1 VLSFNTRRCLFVVI
15 ARSERLYRDTVVCRQ
30 NRCRGTDLVR
40 RKPGMSPETTAAW
53 RRRGG
58 DVLGY
63 VRAAER
69 RLSGSLGL
77 NDVMVLAAADG
88 LSAATKVATAWL
100 AANPCPDPGLGRQ
113 MARMLNSCAEV
124 ALTAQRVETDPQSD
138 SETVRSRIENLAA
151 VIRIDAL
158 ALDAW

>member
-1 VLSFNTRRCLFVVI
+1 
-15 ARSERLYRDTVVCRQ
+15 
-30 NRCRGTDLVR
+30 
-40 RKPGMSPETTAAW
+40 MSPETTAAW

-58 DVLGY
+58 EVLGY

-88 LSAATKVATAWL
+88 LWAATKVATAWL
-100 AANPCPDPGLGRQ
+100 ADNPCPDLGLGLQ
-113 MARMLNSCAEV
+113 TARMLNNCAEV
-124 ALTAQRVETDPQSD
+124 ARTAQRVETDPQSNT
-138 SETVRSRIENLAA
+138 ETVRSRIENLAS
-151 VIRIDAL
+151 VIRVDAL

>member
-1 VLSFNTRRCLFVVI
+1 
-15 ARSERLYRDTVVCRQ
+15 
-30 NRCRGTDLVR
+30 VR
-40 RKPGMSPETTAAW
+40 PETTAAW

-58 DVLGY
+58 EVLGF

-69 RLSGSLGL
+69 RLSGSLRL

-100 AANPCPDPGLGRQ
+100 AANPCPDSALGLQ
-113 MARMLNSCAEV
+113 MARMLNDCAEV
-124 ALTAQRVETDPQSD
+124 ARTAQRVETDPQSNT
-138 SETVRSRIENLAA
+138 ETVRSRIENLAA
-151 VIRIDAL
+151 VIRVDAL

>member
-1 VLSFNTRRCLFVVI
+1 
-15 ARSERLYRDTVVCRQ
+15 
-30 NRCRGTDLVR
+30 
-40 RKPGMSPETTAAW
+40 MSPETTAAW

-58 DVLGY
+58 EVLGY

-100 AANPCPDPGLGRQ
+100 AANPCPDPGLGLQ
-113 MARMLNSCAEV
+113 TARMLNNCAEV
-124 ALTAQRVETDPQSD
+124 ARTAQRVETDPQSD
-138 SETVRSRIENLAA
+138 TEMVRSRIENLAT
-151 VIRIDAL
+151 VIRVDAL

>member
-1 VLSFNTRRCLFVVI
+1 
-15 ARSERLYRDTVVCRQ
+15 
-30 NRCRGTDLVR
+30 
-40 RKPGMSPETTAAW
+40 MSPETTAAW
-53 RRRGG
+53 RKRGG
-58 DVLGY
+58 DILGY

-100 AANPCPDPGLGRQ
+100 AANPCPDPGLGLRT
-113 MARMLNSCAEV
+113 ARMLNNCAEV

-138 SETVRSRIENLAA
+138 TETVKSRIENLAA
-151 VIRIDAL
+151 VIRVDEL

>member
-1 VLSFNTRRCLFVVI
+1 MN
-15 ARSERLYRDTVVCRQ
+15 
-30 NRCRGTDLVR
+30 
-40 RKPGMSPETTAAW
+40 PETTAAW

-69 RLSGSLGL
+69 RLSGSLPL

-88 LSAATKVATAWL
+88 LSAATKAATAWL
-100 AANPCPDPGLGRQ
+100 AANPCPDPGLGLQ
-113 MARMLNSCAEV
+113 MARMLNNCAEV

-138 SETVRSRIENLAA
+138 TETVRSRIENLAA
-151 VIRIDAL
+151 VIRVDEL
-158 ALDAW
+158 ALEAW

>member
-1 VLSFNTRRCLFVVI
+1 
-15 ARSERLYRDTVVCRQ
+15 
-30 NRCRGTDLVR
+30 
-40 RKPGMSPETTAAW
+40 MSPETTVAW

-77 NDVMVLAAADG
+77 DDVMVLAAADG
-88 LSAATKVATAWL
+88 LSAATKVAAAWL
-100 AANPCPDPGLGRQ
+100 AANPCPDPGLGLQ
-113 MARMLNSCAEV
+113 TARMLNNCAEV
-124 ALTAQRVETDPQSD
+124 ARTAQRVETDPRSD
-138 SETVRSRIENLAA
+138 TEMVRSRIENLAA
-151 VIRIDAL
+151 VIRVDEL

>member
-1 VLSFNTRRCLFVVI
+1 
-15 ARSERLYRDTVVCRQ
+15 
-30 NRCRGTDLVR
+30 
-40 RKPGMSPETTAAW
+40 MSPETKAAW

-58 DVLGY
+58 EVLGY

-100 AANPCPDPGLGRQ
+100 AANPCPDPGLGLQ
-113 MARMLNSCAEV
+113 TARMLNNCAEV
-124 ALTAQRVETDPQSD
+124 ARTAQRVETDPQSD
-138 SETVRSRIENLAA
+138 TEMVRSRIENLAA
-151 VIRIDAL
+151 VIRVDAL
-158 ALDAW
+158 AFDAW